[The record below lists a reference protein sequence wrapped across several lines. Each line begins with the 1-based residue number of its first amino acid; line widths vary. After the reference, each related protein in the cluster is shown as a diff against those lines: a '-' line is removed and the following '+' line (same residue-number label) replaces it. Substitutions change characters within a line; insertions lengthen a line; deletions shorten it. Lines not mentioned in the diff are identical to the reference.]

1 MSAQR
6 DVIHEVIGRSN
17 DGVVILDYFFQYSDG
32 FRGATGAIVRPVTQ
46 AEIDD
51 FSTLESL
58 EDYYEGAWRDDA
70 GRPNGTT
77 MSLSEY
83 VGGLDVGE
91 YIERRFEEL
100 GWLSTEEIAE
110 AVGMKRVPA
119 RYEVISMGHMFPGAI
134 DDESFV
140 PLDTDRARELIARI
154 REIEGE

>member
-1 MSAQR
+1 MSVER
-6 DVIHEVIGRSN
+6 DVIHEVIGTSSE
-17 DGVVILDYFFQYSDG
+17 GVVVLDYFFRYPDG
-32 FRGATGAIVRPVTQ
+32 FRGATGAVVRPVTQ

-83 VGGLDVGE
+83 VGGLDVDE
-91 YIERRFEEL
+91 CIERRFEEL
-100 GWLSTEEIAE
+100 GWLSAEEIAE
-110 AVGMKRVPA
+110 AVGVKRAPA
-119 RYEVISMGHMFPGAI
+119 RYEVIGVGRMFPRAI